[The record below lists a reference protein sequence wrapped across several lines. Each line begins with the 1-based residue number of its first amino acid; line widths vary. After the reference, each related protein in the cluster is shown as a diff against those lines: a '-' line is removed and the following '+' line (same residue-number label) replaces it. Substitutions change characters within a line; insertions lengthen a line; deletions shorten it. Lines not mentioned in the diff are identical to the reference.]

1 MRAFF
6 CFPLHNR
13 YMKSK
18 TTRFAAA
25 SVLAITIPLAPS
37 IAHSA
42 TMSTQPGLNHARA
55 FVQELDHGAQQT
67 PATSDLTSPQRESV
81 LHAVDS
87 AIAASTEA
95 ISAFET
101 ARDASA
107 YTAGQAR
114 EDLQDA
120 RTALE
125 AASAEVTYVLD
136 QLPSTG
142 LAYELLF
149 KIRLDLRLLT
159 SRLA

>member
-1 MRAFF
+1 
-6 CFPLHNR
+6 
-13 YMKSK
+13 MKSK

-37 IAHSA
+37 VAHSA
-42 TMSTQPGLNHARA
+42 TMTTQTGLNHAKA
-55 FVQELDHGAQQT
+55 FVQDLDHGAHQT
-67 PATSDLTSPQRESV
+67 PASNELTSEQRETV

-95 ISAFET
+95 ISALAA
-101 ARDASA
+101 ARDAAA

-125 AASAEVTYVLD
+125 AASAEATYVLD
-136 QLPSTG
+136 QIPPTS
-142 LAYELLF
+142 LAHELLSQ
-149 KIRLDLRLLT
+149 IRLDLRLLT
-159 SRLA
+159 GRLI